1 MKKLIVIT
9 EFGTIPYSSIN
20 EASRQTGI
28 SRTRISRALNHNQY
42 GYVANTEPPVCVDL
56 VDEDLSYMRKLPSD
70 KCLSCPYLKGDQNG

>member
-1 MKKLIVIT
+1 MKKLIVIK

-42 GYVANTEPPVCVDL
+42 GYVANTEPPVCVDY
-56 VDEDLSYMRKLPSD
+56 VDEDLTYRRLPTE
-70 KCLSCPYLKGDQNG
+70 KCISCPYLKGADNG